1 MPGLALARPASSRI
15 PWSRAVLPAL
25 AAAFLLISVSADRAR
40 SADKQFV
47 SNVQAATGS
56 DGLQVDVTTTSP
68 AAPIFSLFSLR
79 EPDRLVVD
87 LPDYLWKPGLT
98 AHLPSASPAV
108 QQVRV
113 GQFSAEPPI
122 TRVVFDLTPPVRS
135 LRYRAVSSTADGN
148 LRFELSGQPGDDKE
162 TGNWLGVPAPASS
175 VSRARTQPA
184 RQQAPRDSKP
194 QSPELRGGAA
204 VSEGA
209 ATAAGTGP
217 AAVAEGALTEP
228 RPPQPARTQ
237 PLAPVGAR
245 QTVSADWSGSALR
258 VAGAVA
264 LLVLT
269 ALFAVWARRRLQSVP
284 QQKRAPAATK
294 VADQVT
300 PTVSEPTA
308 ETGTPSAEDSELLR
322 CRVVDGYLV
331 LAPENRS
338 EELSGARRVRVEQ
351 GSLDLDLSSE
361 EAPPAGADT
370 APAPAL
376 TAVEGLEVA
385 TRAADLVA
393 SLKDDTIPMRR
404 AAAEGLLELAAGGHA
419 AALLPYLDSA
429 DPNVRSLIAGV
440 LGDAEAVDCLAAI
453 ARLADDSDPSVRACV
468 MYAFARFGESAAGYA
483 DQVRAGISDPDQSV
497 RAGAVEALA
506 ALLPRSEETA
516 RQVLALTE
524 DAEPLVRQ
532 AAASATFAV
541 ALHGVAEPLLELLAD
556 FTRRAQALE
565 LLQQADDAVLWRLV
579 AAARNSSATSAQAA
593 LDTLSYVMSRRW
605 TADDFREELESPDA
619 EARLA
624 GLEGLAMIGGPGA
637 VDLVR
642 RVAEGDASPAVRK
655 RAAEVLAQWEAW
667 VDEATPA
674 PSSSEGVP
682 TKA

>member
-1 MPGLALARPASSRI
+1 
-15 PWSRAVLPAL
+15 VN
-25 AAAFLLISVSADRAR
+25 
-40 SADKQFV
+40 K
-47 SNVQAATGS
+47 VQAATGS

-113 GQFSAEPPI
+113 GQFSAKPPI

-148 LRFELSGQPGDDKE
+148 LRFELSEQLSAAEEGRSWQPI
-162 TGNWLGVPAPASS
+162 PAPASS
-175 VSRARTQPA
+175 LSRPRTQPA
-184 RQQAPRDSKP
+184 RQQAPRESKRETA
-194 QSPELRGGAA
+194 ELSGGAA

-209 ATAAGTGP
+209 ATAVGTGP
-217 AAVAEGALTEP
+217 AAVAEGVVTAP
-228 RPPQPARTQ
+228 RPPQPVRTE
-237 PLAPVGAR
+237 PPVRLGRTSDQRTAG
-245 QTVSADWSGSALR
+245 ADWSGGALR
-258 VAGAVA
+258 VAGAAA
-264 LLVLT
+264 LIVLT

-284 QQKRAPAATK
+284 QRKRAPAAK
-294 VADQVT
+294 NAVEQVT

-308 ETGTPSAEDSELLR
+308 ETGAPSVEDSDLLR

-331 LAPENRS
+331 LAPEDRA
-338 EELSGARRVRVEQ
+338 EELSGSRRVRVKQ
-351 GSLDLDLSSE
+351 GTLDLDFLSA
-361 EAPPAGADT
+361 EAPPAGGDT
-370 APAPAL
+370 ASAPAL
-376 TAVEGLEVA
+376 PALREVEGSAVEGLEVA

-393 SLKDDTIPMRR
+393 SLKDDGVTVRR

-429 DPNVRSLIAGV
+429 DPKVRSLVAGV
-440 LGDAEAVDCLAAI
+440 LGDAAAVDCLAAI

-483 DQVRAGISDPDQSV
+483 DRVRAAIFDPDQSV

-516 RQVLALTE
+516 QQVLALTE

-541 ALHGVAEPLLELLAD
+541 ALRGVAEPLMALLAD
-556 FTRRAQALE
+556 FPRRAQALE
-565 LLQQADDAVLWRLV
+565 LLQQADDAVLWRLL
-579 AAARNSSATSAQAA
+579 AAARNSTATSAQAA
-593 LDTLSYVMSRRW
+593 LDALSYVMSRRW
-605 TADDFREELESPDA
+605 TADDFREELDSPDA

-624 GLEGLAMIGGPGA
+624 SLEGLAMIGGREA
-637 VDLVR
+637 VSLVR
-642 RVAEGDASPAVRK
+642 RVARADASPAVRR

-674 PSSSEGVP
+674 PSSSEEVS